1 MVLKAFHPWRIVVVK
16 WIRQR
21 LLVNFVSLSAFRL
34 LRFDAKTGDD
44 LTPQWYTST
53 VMLNLCEML
62 PASRTENRE
71 QRTGLLSI
79 PQRERAVT
87 TTTSRAQNA

>member
-21 LLVNFVSLSAFRL
+21 HLVNFVSLSAFRL

-71 QRTGLLSI
+71 QGFLSNSH
-79 PQRERAVT
+79 RERAAT